1 MIYFLESNDKIDL
14 ALFFEE
20 KIDGLDLFSGECHL
34 HDPDSLRKRMK
45 YLIQIV
51 LVGVFCATD
60 SISFA
65 QVTGKVTDASTGTAL
80 PGATVVAEGSDSGVA
95 TGPDGTFKLNGTPQ
109 GNIVVSFIGYKTL
122 TLEAKADMGN
132 IGLKPT
138 SLGLDAASI
147 IANVVDIAIPRET
160 PVAVSTISLAEIA
173 QKVGNLEFP
182 EIMNRTPG
190 VYATKQGGGYGD
202 SRISLRGFDQR
213 NTSFLINGQPINDME
228 NGWVYWSNWQGLTD
242 VASGIQIQR
251 GLGASR
257 LAVPSV
263 GGTVSIFTKAAQME
277 QGGSVS
283 ETIGNDGYAKTS
295 VSYNTGKNENGWAS
309 AFLFSKWSGNGYV
322 NNTQG
327 EGWTYFAAIGYEP
340 EDSKHAMNLSVLGAG
355 QWHHQRDVEV
365 SIRDYDYFGEGG
377 QVLNDGI
384 IDRRWNTNGGKLNGT
399 EFSMRRN
406 FYNKPL
412 ATFNWDWTITENL
425 TLNTSLYGSAGRG
438 GGTGPRGRNYD
449 VLPYQQDLYSF
460 MYEDS
465 TTQFRTDDGQVDYD
479 AIIADNQAGAT
490 PHDGSVNSNY
500 QDALIGSNQ
509 LEIDADTSGTIYTGG
524 GMIRRASMN
533 SHDWIGAI
541 SNLEYNSG
549 KLRASI
555 GLDLRRYKGYHYR
568 ALNNLMGFDA
578 YYSVGNRNS
587 NGQIIE
593 TTIEAS
599 PFNNTSLNG
608 PKIDYYNVGN
618 VNWTGLN
625 GLIEYKADNF
635 TAVVQAGVSAQTYQ
649 REDYFDQPGN
659 AISELATRNGGY
671 AKGGANYNLNESSNV
686 FFNAGLISRQ
696 PNFDG
701 IFPGYANNINEDL
714 ENEQIQSLE
723 LGYGYVGDKV
733 TLNAN
738 VYSTNWGNRFISQG
752 VGIVINDSITV
763 DGSAQFSGINV
774 QHNGFELEMN
784 YYPMDGLKFIGM
796 LSLGDWRYTSNFE
809 AAVFDDQNNPVAG
822 QEFTLYTEGS
832 KVGDAAQTVAN
843 FGLDYQINPMISIDL
858 GARYVDNLYADYSIA
873 NSAFLSEDNLG
884 AVKLPS
890 YSLIDLGMTARFDFL
905 GADARFRINVNN
917 LLDTEYIAESNSNI
931 HAEDDSVTWNGV
943 DTRNFVWF
951 GFGRTWNATLKL
963 HF

>member
-1 MIYFLESNDKIDL
+1 MRHFIHL
-14 ALFFEE
+14 A
-20 KIDGLDLFSGECHL
+20 
-34 HDPDSLRKRMK
+34 
-45 YLIQIV
+45 
-51 LVGVFCATD
+51 LVGVFCATA

-65 QVTGKVTDASTGTAL
+65 QITGKVTDASTGGAL
-80 PGATVVAEGSDSGVA
+80 PGATVMVQGSGSGVA
-95 TGPDGTFKLNGTPQ
+95 TGPDGTFSLNGAAD
-109 GNIVVSFIGYKTL
+109 GNIVVSFIGYETRTL
-122 TLEAKADMGN
+122 AAKANMGS
-132 IGLKPT
+132 ISLEPT
-138 SLGLDAASI
+138 ALGLGAASI
-147 IANVVDIAIPRET
+147 IANVVDIAIARET
-160 PVAVSTISLAEIA
+160 PVAVSTISPAEIA
-173 QKVGNLEFP
+173 QKVGNMEFP

-213 NTSFLINGQPINDME
+213 NTSFLINGQPVNDME

-277 QGGSVS
+277 QGGSVF

-295 VSYNTGKNENGWAS
+295 ISYNTGKNDNGWAS
-309 AFLFSKWSGNGYV
+309 SFLISQWSGDGYV

-327 EGWTYFAAIGYEP
+327 AGWTYFAAIGYEP
-340 EDSKHAMNLSVLGAG
+340 EGSKHAMNLSVLGAG

-377 QVLNDGI
+377 HELNDGK
-384 IDRRWNTNGGKLNGT
+384 IDRRWNSNGGTLDET

-438 GGTGPRGRNYD
+438 GGTGPRGRNYN

-460 MYEDS
+460 MFENMMDVYELDS
-465 TTQFRTDDGQVDYD
+465 LGNQVLDADGNPIVIGETIDVEQNELNQSFRNEDGTVNYN
-479 AIIADNQAGAT
+479 AIIDDNQAGAT
-490 PHDGSVNSNY
+490 PHDGSVNGNY
-500 QDALIGSNQ
+500 VGALIGSHQ
-509 LEIDADTSGTIYTGG
+509 WGIDADTSGTIYTGG

-549 KLRASI
+549 NLRASV
-555 GLDLRRYKGYHYR
+555 GVDLRRYKGYHYR

-578 YYSVGNRNS
+578 YYSGGNRNN

-599 PFNNTSLNG
+599 PFNNTGLNG

-625 GLIEYKADNF
+625 GLVEYKADDF
-635 TAVVQAGVSAQTYQ
+635 TAVVQAGLSAQTYQ

-659 AISELATRNGGY
+659 AISEVATRNGGY
-671 AKGGANYNLNESSNV
+671 VKGGANYNIDESSNV

-714 ENEQIQSLE
+714 ENEEIQSLE

-733 TLNAN
+733 TVNAN

-752 VGIVINDSITV
+752 VGIVVNDSVTV

-784 YYPMDGLKFIGM
+784 YYPMDGLKVIGM

-809 AAVFDDQNNPVAG
+809 AAVFDDQNQPVAG

-843 FGLDYQINPMISIDL
+843 LGLDYQINPMISVDL

-890 YSLIDLGMTARFDFL
+890 YSLIDLGTTARFDLL
-905 GADARFRINVNN
+905 GTDASFRINVNN

-931 HAEDDSVTWNGV
+931 HAEDGSDTWNGV

-951 GFGRTWNATLKL
+951 GFGRTWNATLKMN
-963 HF
+963 F